1 MVERIHLLF
10 VSSYIDLGGGETALL
25 NLADHLDSHR
35 FLPHLLTRAEGQLSV
50 AWRSRGWP
58 VHLLAYR
65 GATTY
70 FVPFI
75 WARLPIS
82 RQIEALIRRER
93 IAALHSDYHTLP
105 MAAPAAERAGIPAL
119 WSCWG
124 WWFRPKFWQRG
135 FFRRLPALFALS
147 KAIREGFLGTPPF
160 MPPERLELLYS
171 GVDTSRFHP
180 GVDGSA
186 VRRDADV
193 SDDAPLVALIAR
205 FQDVKGHEVFQEMA
219 RRVAAE
225 IPAARF
231 IVAGENTQTGA
242 DNAYKTRILHT
253 AATDPVLQP
262 RLTYLGFRADSE
274 RVMAAADVV
283 VCSSFF
289 ESYGMVNV
297 EAMSCGR
304 PVVSTNRG
312 GPTETVVEGETGY
325 LVAPGDAAALAE
337 RVVALLRDAALRGR
351 MGAAGRARVEAHFS
365 AAAMAAQFT
374 ATLERVLGAQP

>member
-1 MVERIHLLF
+1 MVERVNLLF
-10 VSSYIDLGGGETALL
+10 VSSYVDLGGGETALL
-25 NLADHLDSHR
+25 NLADHLDSTR
-35 FLPHLLTRAEGQLSV
+35 FLPHLLTRAEGQLSA

-58 VHLLAYR
+58 VHVLAYR

-75 WARLPIS
+75 WARLPLS

-93 IAALHSDYHTLP
+93 IAVLHSDYHTLP

-124 WWFRPKFWQRG
+124 WWFRPKFWQRS

-147 KAIREGFLGTPPF
+147 NAIREGFLGTPPF

-180 GVDGSA
+180 SVDGSS
-186 VRRDADV
+186 VRRDAGV
-193 SDDAPLVALIAR
+193 SYDAPLVALIAR

-231 IVAGENTQTGA
+231 IVAGENTQTSA

-312 GPTETVVEGETGY
+312 GPTETVADGETGY

-337 RVVALLRDAALRGR
+337 RVVALLHAAALRAR

-374 ATLERVLGAQP
+374 ATLERVLEEAR